1 MDSPALSVR
10 DPSEGVRLVEIR
22 NEARRNAV
30 DGPAL
35 IALREEFLR
44 AEADGIRC
52 VVLTG
57 AGTKAFCAGYDLRAL
72 AAIDE
77 TQPLPDEELA
87 RTLAAMERLG
97 APILAA
103 LNGPAYGAGAELAA
117 ACDLRIAQPGVRL
130 AMPPARLGIVYA
142 PAGLQRFVELVGL
155 SQAKRLFFT
164 GDPVDAEE
172 ALSIGLV
179 DEVAPEGGA
188 LARALELAERIGRNA
203 PLAVQGMKRAFALM
217 RRRELAPA
225 AHAEMEA
232 LRRASFASEDFR
244 EGLRAVLEKRE
255 PRFRGR

>member
-1 MDSPALSVR
+1 MDAFSLSVR
-10 DPSEGVRLVEIR
+10 DPVAGVRLVEIR

-35 IALREEFLR
+35 VALREEFLR
-44 AEADGIRC
+44 AEAEGVRC

-72 AAIDE
+72 AARDE
-77 TQPLPDEELA
+77 TQPLPDEELG
-87 RTLAAMERLG
+87 RTLAVMERLR

-103 LNGPAYGAGAELAA
+103 LNGAAYGAGAELAA

-164 GDPVDAEE
+164 GDPVEADE
-172 ALSIGLV
+172 ALAIGLV

-188 LARALELAERIGRNA
+188 LSRALELAARIAKNA

-217 RRRELAPA
+217 RRRELPPA
-225 AHAEMEA
+225 AHAEVEA
-232 LRRASFASEDFR
+232 LRRASYASEDFR
-244 EGLRAVLEKRE
+244 EGLRAALERRE
-255 PRFRGR
+255 PVFLGR